1 MSNHMMIG
9 ITDRVSQIAKSYSYD
24 SINTLTYYG
33 SNGHIYPKQRKMG
46 SGFKASDIVEVKVN
60 RMNATVQWYVNYQLV
75 AEENNDMLK

>member
-1 MSNHMMIG
+1 
-9 ITDRVSQIAKSYSYD
+9 
-24 SINTLTYYG
+24 
-33 SNGHIYPKQRKMG
+33 MG